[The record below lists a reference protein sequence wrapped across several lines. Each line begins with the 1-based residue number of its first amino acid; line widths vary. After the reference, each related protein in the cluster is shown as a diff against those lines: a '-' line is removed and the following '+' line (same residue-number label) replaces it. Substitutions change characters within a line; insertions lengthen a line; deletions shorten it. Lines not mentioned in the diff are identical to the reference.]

1 MLVVAS
7 VSCIYGLGA
16 PENYGSMH
24 VYVEAG
30 MPLVRDDLLALTAL
44 TGPERAPRGLG
55 LSNRVLS
62 LP

>member
-1 MLVVAS
+1 MLKLRVKQAEPAVLDA
-7 VSCIYGLGA
+7 LGA
-16 PENYGSMH
+16 LG
-24 VYVEAG
+24 
-30 MPLVRDDLLALTAL
+30 PLVRDDLLALTAL